1 MMSPLAATSFF
12 QEQCLFTT
20 GSSLL
25 TVFATDADQSGTPN
39 STFDYKIKSVSPN
52 PPDIEFYIDRLGEI
66 SFKGCLDYEVN
77 NVT

>member
-1 MMSPLAATSFF
+1 MMSPFAATSFF

-25 TVFATDADQSGTPN
+25 TVLATDADQSGTPN
-39 STFDYKIKSVSPN
+39 STVDYKIKSVSPN
-52 PPDIEFYIDRLGEI
+52 PPDVEFYIDRSGTI

>member
-1 MMSPLAATSFF
+1 MKSPLAATSFF

-25 TVFATDADQSGTPN
+25 TVLATDADQSGMPN
-39 STFDYKIKSVSPN
+39 SNVDYKIKSVSPN
-52 PPDIEFYIDRLGEI
+52 PSDIKFYIDGSGNI